1 MATKIELDREL
12 ELFDKELPRLISA
25 GAVGKFVLIGDG
37 ECVGVWD
44 TYEDALQAGY
54 QSFGLNTRFMV
65 KKIEGI
71 AGIQF
76 FTRDIAPC
84 QASRST

>member
-1 MATKIELDREL
+1 MQDELNREFQL
-12 ELFDKELPRLISA
+12 YEDELPRLISE

-37 ECVGVWD
+37 KCAGVWD

-54 QSFGLNTRFMV
+54 QGFGLDKRFLV